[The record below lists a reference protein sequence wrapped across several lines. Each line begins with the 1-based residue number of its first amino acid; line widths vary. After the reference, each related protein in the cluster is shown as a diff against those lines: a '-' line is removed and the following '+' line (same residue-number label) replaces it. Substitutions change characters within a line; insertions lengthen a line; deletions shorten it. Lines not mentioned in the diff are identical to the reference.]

1 MRSVRV
7 IIVACAAA
15 LAACDGSPT
24 SETGHAPKLPSRHA
38 IALTEMEIAKLG
50 IETVPALATKYV
62 PQVHGYGF
70 VVNTTEL
77 AQLDA
82 AIVTTAASQR
92 QSLAALKRARILFGK
107 PGAVHAVS
115 NEALDAA
122 EQRAAADEAAL
133 ALASSSEV
141 AAFGQNAPWRGMTRN
156 SELVAKLTS
165 GRAMLV
171 EATFPLGV
179 SLGTVPTSLTVTPL
193 AGQHGHSNWNANK
206 IWNAPANP
214 TIPGRSFFALVNGT
228 DLEQG
233 EHVFVFAPTGKP
245 ITGVR
250 VPKEAVILSE
260 DKAWCYA
267 EVAPHTFL
275 RVLLDLSLPLEDG
288 YFVARGISK
297 NQAVVVGGTGLLLA
311 RETGPTPTSQY

>member
-1 MRSVRV
+1 MRTVRV

-15 LAACDGSPT
+15 LAACDGSP
-24 SETGHAPKLPSRHA
+24 EPGHAQKLPNGHA
-38 IALTEMEIAKLG
+38 IALSEVEIAKLG
-50 IETVPALATKYV
+50 IETAPALATKYV
-62 PQVHGYGF
+62 PQIHGYG
-70 VVNTTEL
+70 VVVSTAEL

-82 AIVTTAASQR
+82 AIVTAAAAQR
-92 QSLAALKRARILFGK
+92 QSSAALKRARILFGK
-107 PGAVHAVS
+107 PHAVHAVS
-115 NEALDAA
+115 NEALDTA

-141 AAFGQNAPWRGMTRN
+141 AALGQNAPWRGKTRN
-156 SELVAKLTS
+156 SEMLARLTS
-165 GRAMLV
+165 GRTMLV

-179 SLGTVPTSLTVTPL
+179 NLGTVPTSLTITPL
-193 AGQHGHSNWNANK
+193 AGQHGHSSWTASK

-214 TIPGRSFFALVNGT
+214 TIPGRSFFALVSGT
-228 DLEQG
+228 DLAQG
-233 EHVFVFAPTGKP
+233 EHVFVFAPTGEP

-260 DKAWCYA
+260 NKAWCYA
-267 EVAPHTFL
+267 EVASHTFL
-275 RVLLDLSLPLEDG
+275 RVLLDLGMPLEDG
-288 YFVARGISK
+288 YFVARGIGP